1 MNRSTLKRLFG
12 SLAFRILIIV
22 LILYTVYHCV
32 AAFSDRVITDV
43 VTNGVDRVTLSGEA
57 VIVRNEQILTIS
69 GGAHLCSY
77 PVANGAKVNATTT
90 LAELYATN
98 IDEQQR
104 QQAQATLHAL
114 DRQIALCAQ
123 LPTADMLA
131 SLPSL
136 QSAAREQ
143 LLQNIRMA
151 TAGGRL
157 SDIDDG
163 SFALLLSLNRIGAL
177 TGEGGSASSLIASLR
192 AERQKVLMAASYTAK
207 TITLDSL
214 GMETTGGYFFYADTV
229 DGYEHIFNSAS
240 LDTMTADEWNTLIQ
254 SERRTYGNDTTVIGK
269 LVNGFRW
276 HIVLPV
282 SSSTAERV
290 EAGKSYTVI
299 FNHEQ
304 QCELRMTLE
313 RVITSAKEEQAL
325 LVLSSTTMPQ
335 GFSYTRFSDVEI
347 VIDEMKGYRVPET
360 ALQHLDGRD
369 GVYVLDGGRVT
380 WRDIRI
386 ISRAEGYLLVYAPT
400 KAERESEEDD
410 TYHYDRYLNIRDI
423 VITDGDELYD
433 GKYIE

>member
-12 SLAFRILIIV
+12 SLAFRILIIL

-32 AAFSDRVITDV
+32 AAFSDRVITGV

-57 VIVRNEQILTIS
+57 VIVRDEQILTIS

-77 PVANGAKVNATTT
+77 PLANGAKVNATTT

-192 AERQKVLMAASYTAK
+192 AERQKVLMVASYTAK

-240 LDTMTADEWNTLIQ
+240 LDTMTVDEWNTLLQ
-254 SERRTYGNDTTVIGK
+254 SERRTYGNGITVIGK

-276 HIVLPV
+276 RIVLPV
-282 SSSTAERV
+282 SSSAAEQV

-299 FNHEQ
+299 FDHEQ
-304 QCELRMTLE
+304 QYELGMTLD
-313 RVITSAKEEQAL
+313 RVITSAKDEQAL

-347 VIDEMKGYRVPET
+347 VIDEMQGYRVPET

-386 ISRAEGYLLVYAPT
+386 ISRGEGYLLVYAPT
-400 KAERESEEDD
+400 KVERENEEDD